1 MVFFGIFIFSHI
13 TNTVLVPGRRTLVV
27 SLVMAANTVTF
38 GKKSVGNL
46 STTTFQTKLSD
57 FYGNLKKKVSLLG
70 SRHQFILARGQSLDK
85 KTFLYKNY
93 ARCGPSGPHLA

>member
-1 MVFFGIFIFSHI
+1 LIIFGHKHVKEAVEWSFWGFSFFSHI
-13 TNTVLVPGRRTLVV
+13 TNTVLVPGRHTLVV

-57 FYGNLKKKVSLLG
+57 FYGNWKK
-70 SRHQFILARGQSLDK
+70 
-85 KTFLYKNY
+85 
-93 ARCGPSGPHLA
+93 